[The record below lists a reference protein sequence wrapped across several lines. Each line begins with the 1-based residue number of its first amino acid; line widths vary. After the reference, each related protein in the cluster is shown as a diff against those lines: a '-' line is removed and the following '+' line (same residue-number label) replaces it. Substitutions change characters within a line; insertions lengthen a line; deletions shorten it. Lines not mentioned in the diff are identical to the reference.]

1 MSSVQEQAYLAQL
14 SLLERIAVDIARSHL
29 ESSFSLV
36 KSIGFQN
43 WLKTRKPEAEKAN
56 ILKPEA
62 KFKAGGEYLKAGES

>member
-1 MSSVQEQAYLAQL
+1 MSSIQEQAYLAQL
-14 SLLERIAVDIARSHL
+14 SPLERIAVDIARSHL

-43 WLKTRKPEAEKAN
+43 WLKTRKPEPKAN

-62 KFKAGGEYLKAGES
+62 KFKAGES